1 MWETLGEMRE
11 KKEGVRAV
19 TFKCVAQEK
28 SKFGV
33 VRETAGNKREMCMGM
48 QRCSKKAPDP
58 P

>member
-1 MWETLGEMRE
+1 MGNTGRNEE

-48 QRCSKKAPDP
+48 QPCSKKAPDP